1 MNLKIYKSKCFVGKE
16 KKIYKKEKFQNC
28 QIGGQCVIVN
38 VKEASSEVTKILRI
52 KIKTAVNTG

>member
-1 MNLKIYKSKCFVGKE
+1 MFLWKR
-16 KKIYKKEKFQNC
+16 KKYIYKKEKFQNC

-38 VKEASSEVTKILRI
+38 VKEVSSEETKILRI